1 MKRLVLLAILFP
13 FHFSLSLAQ
22 CPDALHRY
30 AQRYPAAQEQD
41 LQKLVFQ
48 DTYGPGHL
56 IKDSASCGRYI
67 QEELGIME
75 LPGASDFP
83 TYEYTLCDSNFVRVN
98 LRVIKDGRISLRQ
111 LTSAVLR
118 SAEGMPQPDPS
129 QLRHHSRAFNEAYHP
144 HYRIVRRDIFEH
156 ELLPL
161 LYDYPWQD
169 PQLSLDE
176 RVEWLIQHLTL
187 DEKLSLMVHQNPA
200 IERVGLKPYSWWN
213 EALHG
218 VGRAGLATVYPMPIA
233 LAATF
238 DPELIGYVFGYI
250 AHEARL
256 KYHAAQD
263 TGNYGDYAGL
273 TFFTPNINIFR
284 DPRWG
289 RGMETYGED
298 PYLTAMMGYE
308 CVLGLQCDNTAACLK
323 HFAVHSGPEGVRH
336 EFNSRVSER
345 DLRTT
350 YLPAFEYIIKHS
362 DVQQVMCGYN
372 RLNGEPCCTNR
383 KLFDIL
389 RNEWLYDG
397 ILVTDCWALN
407 DAYETDTVIPRHRTH
422 ATAAVAYG
430 DAFGREVDLECGSG
444 LPALREAVQQGL
456 VPESKVDEHV
466 RRILRTRLTVNTE
479 PKYIAPEGWLPGP
492 SNNPTSVA
500 AQSMVLLKNNG
511 VLPLKENENLQLAG
525 PNVWDS
531 LMPLG
536 NYNGTPEHTVTLGE
550 ALGHYQVLSAGDGKT
565 LVYAGGLNPQLEGEE
580 LPVEKEGF
588 YKGDRT
594 LIELP
599 KEQVAE
605 IKAFKAQGYHI
616 VLVLCT
622 GSAIALENVID
633 DCDAVLVA
641 WYGGQDMGTAV
652 KQLLFGERDD
662 FGRLPVTF
670 YRSTDQLPPFDDYDM
685 QRRTYRYLD
694 NGTALFPFGFGYSY
708 SFFSIKNPS
717 VDEANFTISG
727 TASLCNTDV
736 PQAPT
741 HRTVVQV
748 YLKDENDPEAPQKQ
762 LIGTASLSLTEER
775 HLLPFTIQLDPFWF
789 RRYNPKSGR
798 LEEPKDGTPF
808 TLQVGFSSDDRDLFD
823 LPFTYHNR
831 K

>member
-1 MKRLVLLAILFP
+1 MKKALTTLVIGLIIFC
-13 FHFSLSLAQ
+13 STNV
-22 CPDALHRY
+22 Y
-30 AQRYPAAQEQD
+30 AQ
-41 LQKLVFQ
+41 K
-48 DTYGPGHL
+48 
-56 IKDSASCGRYI
+56 
-67 QEELGIME
+67 
-75 LPGASDFP
+75 
-83 TYEYTLCDSNFVRVN
+83 
-98 LRVIKDGRISLRQ
+98 
-111 LTSAVLR
+111 
-118 SAEGMPQPDPS
+118 
-129 QLRHHSRAFNEAYHP
+129 
-144 HYRIVRRDIFEH
+144 
-156 ELLPL
+156 
-161 LYDYPWQD
+161 YPWQD
-169 PQLSLDE
+169 TTKSLNE
-176 RVEWLIQHLTL
+176 RVEWLINNLTL

-218 VGRAGLATVYPMPIA
+218 VGRAGIATVYPMPIA

-238 DPELIGYVFGYI
+238 DPEMIQRVFNNV
-250 AHEARL
+250 AMEARQ
-256 KYHAAQD
+256 KYYDAQD
-263 TGNYGDYAGL
+263 TGGYGDYTGL

-298 PYLTAMMGYE
+298 PYLTAMMGLA
-308 CVLGLQCDNTAACLK
+308 CVDGLQGGHTAACLK
-323 HFAVHSGPEGVRH
+323 HFAVHSGPEGIRH
-336 EFNSRVSER
+336 EFDSRVSER

-350 YLPAFEYIIKHS
+350 YLPAFEYIIKNS

-389 RNEWLYDG
+389 RNEWQYDG

-422 ATAAVAYG
+422 ATAAAAYG

-456 VPESKVDEHV
+456 VSESKVDEHV
-466 RRILRTRLTVNTE
+466 RRILRTRLMVTGDSVVSGASGTSGLSTE
-479 PKYIAPEGWLPGP
+479 
-492 SNNPTSVA
+492 TA

-511 VLPLKENENLQLAG
+511 VLPLKANENLQLTG
-525 PNVWDS
+525 PNAWDS
-531 LMPLG
+531 IMPLG
-536 NYNGTPEHTVTLGE
+536 NYNGTPRHCVTIGE
-550 ALGHYQVLSAGDGKT
+550 ALTNLSNQSIRNT
-565 LVYAGGLNPQLEGEE
+565 PIVVYAGGLNPQLEGEE

-594 LIELP
+594 KIELP
-599 KEQVAE
+599 QEQIDE
-605 IKAFKAQGYHI
+605 IKAFKAQGYHV

-652 KQLLFGERDD
+652 KQLLYGERDD

-670 YRSTDQLPPFDDYDM
+670 YRSTDQLPDFDDYAM

-694 NGTALFPFGFGYSY
+694 DGDALFPFGFGYSY
-708 SFFSIKNPS
+708 SFFSIKQPWVS
-717 VDEANFTISG
+717 EADFTIGG

-741 HRTVVQV
+741 HRTVIQV
-748 YLKDENDPEAPQKQ
+748 YLKNDNDPEAPIKQ
-762 LIGTASLSLTEER
+762 LISTQVIDMTEAQP
-775 HLLPFTIQLDPFWF
+775 LVPFTIQLDPWWF
-789 RRYNPKSGR
+789 RQYNPATGQ
-798 LEEPKDGTPF
+798 LEEPADGTPF
-808 TLQVGFSSDDRDLFD
+808 ILQMGFSSDDRDLQDFQ
-823 LPFTYHNR
+823 FIYHNR